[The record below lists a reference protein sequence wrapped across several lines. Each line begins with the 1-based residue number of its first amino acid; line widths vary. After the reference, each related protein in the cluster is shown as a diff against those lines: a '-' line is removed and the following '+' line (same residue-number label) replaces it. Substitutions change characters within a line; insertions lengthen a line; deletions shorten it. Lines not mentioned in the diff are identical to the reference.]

1 MGNYL
6 DIDLE
11 TIEEYAGEGGE
22 LTIRAM
28 DEVSRMNIGRKT
40 YNFVRS
46 VMRDPEL
53 RKAVEKRKAELR
65 AAGYFD

>member
-1 MGNYL
+1 ML
-6 DIDLE
+6 DLD
-11 TIEEYAGEGGE
+11 TIEDYAGEGGE
-22 LTIRAM
+22 MTILAM
-28 DEVSRMNIGRKT
+28 DETSRLNIGRKT

-53 RKAVEKRKAELR
+53 REAFEKKKAELR

>member
-1 MGNYL
+1 ML
-6 DIDLE
+6 DLDA
-11 TIEEYAGEGGE
+11 IEDYAGEGGE
-22 LTIRAM
+22 LTILAM
-28 DEVSRMNIGRKT
+28 DETSRLNIGRKT

-53 RKAVEKRKAELR
+53 REVFEKKKAELR

>member
-1 MGNYL
+1 ML
-6 DIDLE
+6 DLE
-11 TIEEYAGEGGE
+11 TIEDYAGEGGE
-22 LTIRAM
+22 LTIQAM
-28 DEVSRMNIGRKT
+28 DEVSRLNIGRKT

-53 RKAVEKRKAELR
+53 REKFEKKKAELR

>member
-1 MGNYL
+1 ML
-6 DIDLE
+6 DLD
-11 TIEEYAGEGGE
+11 TIEDYAGEGGE

-28 DEVSRMNIGRKT
+28 DESSRLNIGRKT

-53 RKAVEKRKAELR
+53 REAFEQKKAELR

>member
-1 MGNYL
+1 ML
-6 DIDLE
+6 DLE
-11 TIEEYAGEGGE
+11 SIEDYAGEGGE
-22 LTIRAM
+22 LTIQAM
-28 DEVSRMNIGRKT
+28 DEVSRLNIGRKT

-53 RKAVEKRKAELR
+53 REAFEKKKAELR

>member
-1 MGNYL
+1 ML
-6 DIDLE
+6 DLE
-11 TIEEYAGEGGE
+11 TIEDYAGEGGE
-22 LTIRAM
+22 LTIQAM
-28 DEVSRMNIGRKT
+28 DEVSRLNIGRKT

-53 RKAVEKRKAELR
+53 REAFEKKKAELR